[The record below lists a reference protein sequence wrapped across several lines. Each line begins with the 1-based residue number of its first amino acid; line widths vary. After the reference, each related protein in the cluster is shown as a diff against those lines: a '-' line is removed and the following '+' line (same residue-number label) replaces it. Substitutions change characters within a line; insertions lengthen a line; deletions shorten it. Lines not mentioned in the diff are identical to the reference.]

1 MISRNALNPIWEE
14 TFEIEVHLPELAFAR
29 FTVSLIGLPCSDVL
43 HEFALHTGLVKRIW
57 SKVALKHWIVIAQAV
72 SCCLLP

>member
-29 FTVSLIGLPCSDVL
+29 FTVSLIRLVCSYVL
-43 HEFALHTGLVKRIW
+43 HEFALHVFI
-57 SKVALKHWIVIAQAV
+57 LKHKYPRVISGAT
-72 SCCLLP
+72 P

>member
-29 FTVSLIGLPCSDVL
+29 FTVSFIGLVSLYVL
-43 HEFALHTGLVKRIW
+43 HEFALHVFDLKDKYLGLI
-57 SKVALKHWIVIAQAV
+57 SDAA
-72 SCCLLP
+72 P